1 MEKFEAAYRG
11 LNLAQRQAVDTID
24 GPVLV
29 IAGPGT
35 GKTQLLSLRAANILR
50 RTDASPGNI
59 LCLTYTE
66 SAQQAMRERL
76 VSLVGPSARK
86 FEIHTFHGFGVYL
99 IGRFPEYFPQLTD
112 YRPADDLALFEA
124 LLACLE
130 KLPRGNPL
138 SKQSYGQFVYQQD
151 AASRISQ
158 LKQAGIT
165 PEEAAQKA
173 KADAQWCAKA
183 GRKISAAFFAVG
195 RLSPKAVAALQSKLQ
210 SVLTDK
216 QGDGRLAQSFLREL
230 TGALQSA
237 EETGKTTSLSELK
250 KKWLAS
256 ENGELYFK
264 PTDQIKKLLALAE
277 LYGQYEAE
285 LRRRKLYDYDDMI
298 LCALKALETNKE
310 FRARVQ
316 ETYQYILADEYQDTN
331 VAQAKIITLIA
342 DNPVN
347 EGRPNVM
354 VVGDDDQAIY
364 GFQGAL
370 GDVLL
375 HFRETWR
382 DVTTITL
389 KDNYRSTQTI
399 VDSARSVILNS
410 SSRLENYYDDIDKSL
425 MAHAEYQNIE
435 PLMVVASSPSAVLH
449 RAMAAAKSASRHD
462 QLAIIA
468 TKHKYLR
475 ELADLLDAANVD
487 YYYEGREDLLKDPS
501 VIHLLM
507 LASVCLAIKQ
517 KNFNHTSLVLPKLLA
532 AGVIKLKKAQAWTV
546 AIHAK
551 QKKVSWWEALVAMR
565 QTDATDALNVSAQ
578 AINQA
583 RALGSL
589 QAIARQYN
597 LRVLRKT
604 KALVN
609 HGETY
614 YGHSNLGLSDLL
626 RYAELCQ
633 RAGVTL
639 DEKVVK
645 GRADA
650 GVVLLSAHKSKGL
663 EFDQVLL
670 LHADHYT
677 WLKERGRRN
686 NLVLPE
692 GWNHIEPS
700 TATLDDKLRLLYV
713 VMTRAKKGLNLVR
726 SDVGHGNRPAE
737 SLPGLENIRTT
748 NYISEQMEAFA
759 LPPED
764 SWQSWYLPKS
774 APEQTALKKLL
785 KPILD
790 SYRLSPSHLTTFLDI
805 PHGGPAVFLVNR
817 LFGIPEPPHPE
828 VLFGNGVHRALH
840 YAQKYL
846 NKNGSLPSVNQLKAF
861 VKANNDLSSE
871 QINDIIHTV
880 NAFIKHT
887 HILQNGGVGEY
898 NFSKENITFQGVCL
912 TGTADHY
919 LKQSERLIVTDYK
932 TGRALNSWQV
942 REDYYKQKL
951 HRFRQQLLFYELL
964 FKLNPEFADVSQTEL
979 KIAFVEPSRRNNYY
993 ELILDADEKER
1004 AVLQNLIQVVWQK
1017 ITQADFPGTA
1027 AYGADYNGVVAFE
1040 EDLIKGNI

>member
-1 MEKFEAAYRG
+1 MGNFDAAYRG
-11 LNLAQRQAVDTID
+11 LNPSQRQAVDTID

-66 SAQQAMRERL
+66 SGQQAMRERL
-76 VSLVGPSARK
+76 ISLVGPPAKK
-86 FEIHTFHGFGVYL
+86 FEVHTFHGFGVHL
-99 IGRFPEYFPQLTD
+99 ISRFPQYFPQLTD
-112 YRPADDLALFEA
+112 YRPADDLALYEA

-165 PEEAAQKA
+165 PKDAVQKA

-183 GRKISAAFFAVG
+183 GRKISAAFFVVG
-195 RLSPKAVAALQSKLQ
+195 RLSPKSAAALKLKLQ
-210 SVLTDK
+210 DIPTDK
-216 QGDGRLAQSFLREL
+216 GHLAQSFLREL
-230 TGALQSA
+230 TAALQST
-237 EETGKTTSLSELK
+237 EETGKTTSLSEFK
-250 KKWLAS
+250 KKWLAN
-256 ENGELYFK
+256 EDGKLYFK
-264 PTDQIKKLLALAE
+264 PTDQIKKLLALVE

-285 LRRRKLYDYDDMI
+285 LQRRKLYDYDDMI
-298 LCALKALETNKE
+298 LFALQALETNKE

-316 ETYQYILADEYQDTN
+316 ESYQYILADEYQDTN

-375 HFRETWR
+375 HFRERWR
-382 DVTTITL
+382 NVTTITL
-389 KDNYRSTQTI
+389 KDNYRSTQAI
-399 VDSARSVILNS
+399 VDNARAVILNS

-425 MAHAEYQNIE
+425 ITHAQYQNIE
-435 PLMVVASSPSAVLH
+435 PFMVGASSPGAVLH
-449 RAMAAAKSASRHD
+449 KAVASAKSALGHD

-475 ELADLLDAANVD
+475 ELADLLDAAKID

-517 KNFNHTSLVLPKLLA
+517 KNFNHTSLLLPKLLA
-532 AGVIKLKKAQAWTV
+532 AGVIKLKKAQAWAV
-546 AIHAK
+546 AIYAK
-551 QKKVSWWEALVAMR
+551 QQKVSWWEALVAMR
-565 QTDATDALNVSAQ
+565 QTDVTDALNDCAK

-583 RALGSL
+583 RAPGSL

-597 LRVLRKT
+597 LRVLGKA
-604 KALVN
+604 KALVA

-626 RYAELCQ
+626 SYAELCR

-650 GVVLLSAHKSKGL
+650 PIVLLSAHKSKGL
-663 EFDQVLL
+663 EFDRVIL

-713 VMTRAKKGLNLVR
+713 VMTRAKKELCLVR
-726 SDVGHGNRPAE
+726 SDVGRGNRPAE
-737 SLPGLENIRTT
+737 NLPGLEDIRTT
-748 NYISEQMEAFA
+748 KYISEQMEAFA
-759 LPPED
+759 PPPEG

-774 APEQTALKKLL
+774 APEQTTLKKLL
-785 KPILD
+785 KPILAN
-790 SYRLSPSHLTTFLDI
+790 YRLSPSHLTTFLDI

-817 LFGIPEPPHPE
+817 LLGIPEPPHPE
-828 VLFGNGVHRALH
+828 ALFGNGVHRALH

-846 NKNGSLPSVNQLKAF
+846 NRNGSLPSVDELKVF
-861 VKANNDLSSE
+861 VGANKDLSKE
-871 QINDIIHTV
+871 QTNDIVHTV
-880 NAFIKHT
+880 DAFIKHT
-887 HILQNGGVGEY
+887 RVLQNGGVGEY
-898 NFSKENITFQGVCL
+898 NFSEENITFQGVCL

-919 LKQSERLIVTDYK
+919 LKQGKRLIVTDYK

-964 FKLNPEFADVSQTEL
+964 FKLSPKFTDVSVSEL
-979 KIAFVEPSRRNNYY
+979 KVAFVEPSRRDNYY
-993 ELILDADEKER
+993 ELILGADDKER
-1004 AVLQNLIQVVWQK
+1004 AAAQSLIKVVWQK

-1027 AYGADYNGVVAFE
+1027 AYGADYNGIVAFE
-1040 EDLIKGNI
+1040 EDLINDNL